1 MKFLSES
8 YAKNGSL
15 HHACLLIGERETLLS
30 GLVSFIES
38 DLGIAT
44 HGNPDFWY
52 GSHDSLSI
60 EEGRALKEMQ
70 EMRPLAG
77 GKKIFVVSANTITEP
92 AQNSLLKV
100 FEEPT
105 PDTHFFLIMPS
116 AAGLLPT
123 FRSRLLLIPQE
134 ERAAESPLRAAAKEF
149 LAAKAGE
156 RMALVKDFA
165 DDISDEKR
173 TRTDALA
180 LVSNIEELLYEKT
193 RGKKLTLE
201 QGAHFAEL
209 LKIKDYLGDRSAS
222 VKMLLEH
229 IALLLPIA

>member
-8 YAKNGSL
+8 YQKNGSL
-15 HHACLLIGERETLLS
+15 HHAYLLIGDREGIFSELAA
-30 GLVSFIES
+30 FIES
-38 DLGIAT
+38 DLGLAI
-44 HGNPDFWY
+44 HGNPDFWH

-70 EMRPLAG
+70 EMRSLAG

-116 AAGLLPT
+116 AEGLLPT
-123 FRSRLLLIPQE
+123 FRSRVLLVQQE
-134 ERAAESPLRAAAKEF
+134 KNADESPLRAIAKEF
-149 LAAKAGE
+149 LAAKPGG
-156 RMALVKDFA
+156 RMALAKDFA

-173 TRTDALA
+173 TRTDAFA

-193 RGKKLTLE
+193 RGKKLNAE
-201 QGAHFAEL
+201 QVGHFAEL
-209 LKIKDYLGDRSAS
+209 LKVKDYLGDRSAS

-229 IALLLPIA
+229 LALFLP